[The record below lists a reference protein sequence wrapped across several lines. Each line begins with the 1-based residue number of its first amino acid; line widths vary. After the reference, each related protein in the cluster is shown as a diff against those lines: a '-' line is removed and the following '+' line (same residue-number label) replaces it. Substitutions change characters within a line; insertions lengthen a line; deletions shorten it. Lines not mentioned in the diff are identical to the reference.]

1 MQNFDPPSTRPDAA
15 PDFNDPSGCAK
26 WLQTLPLI
34 NVVPAH
40 GKLLGE
46 LEELNGCGIAPSERL
61 KIMELLREP
70 LTFVQ
75 KEYAKKF
82 SSRPAPLT
90 KAERDVFQ
98 SVIDL
103 WDAFSGG
110 YRHCLQAAAGGTSGM
125 NVALLCQRVLWCT
138 GQKLVA
144 LYEAYR
150 DIDARDWEALH
161 RAFGFAEERGVATQG
176 AAHPV
181 RKSRQTSCV
190 ETYAQILL
198 LDLASPSK
206 LTPRQIELISGWLE
220 HWAEKVSF
228 TRTPDAAEGAAP
240 PLAVD
245 LAGGAAASR
254 RGTHGETVRYLDLGD
269 IGKGLRKRVS
279 LLRKGELPGTL
290 GLGEDVTAPLAE
302 SLLVMLYQRWCEDKH
317 SRAMPRRNV
326 AGTAK
331 ICSGMPA
338 IHYFVTGRPFR
349 PQGGSRELSKAE
361 HEQIATL
368 GRIATHR
375 EKDAGPA
382 VDFASEDWQ
391 MKDESAS
398 GLRLERTGAEATSR
412 LVVGQLLG
420 IRPPDAKGYLLCS
433 VRWLSVS
440 AEFDLRI
447 GVQILPGVPV
457 GVAVRP
463 IGRAA
468 EYTQALLLPAIA
480 ALQTPDTLVLPA
492 GWFKPH
498 RAVEILGDAVLQLQL
513 TSVIDRG
520 ADFERV
526 TFDKTQPASSPPG
539 ARE

>member
-1 MQNFDPPSTRPDAA
+1 MQSFDLPSIRPDAA
-15 PDFNDPSGCAK
+15 PSFTDSSGCAK
-26 WLQTLPLI
+26 WLQTLTLI
-34 NVVPAH
+34 NIVPAH
-40 GKLLGE
+40 GKLLAE
-46 LEELNGCGIAPSERL
+46 LKELNGCSIVPAERL

-70 LTFVQ
+70 VTFVQ

-82 SSRPAPLT
+82 ASRPAPLA
-90 KAERDVFQ
+90 KPERDVFQ
-98 SVIDL
+98 SVIAL
-103 WDAFSGG
+103 WDALADG
-110 YRHCLQAAAGGTSGM
+110 YRHGLQAVAGGASGM

-144 LYEAYR
+144 LYEVYR

-161 RAFGFAEERGVATQG
+161 RAYGFAEEKGVGTQD

-181 RKSRQTSCV
+181 RKGKQTTCA

-206 LTPRQIELISGWLE
+206 LTARQIELISGWLE
-220 HWAEKVSF
+220 YWADKVSF
-228 TRTPDAAEGAAP
+228 TRTRGTAEEAVS

-245 LAGGAAASR
+245 LASGAGASR
-254 RGTHGETVRYLDLGD
+254 RSEQGDAVRYLDLGD
-269 IGKGLRKRVS
+269 IGKSLRRRVS
-279 LLRKGELPGTL
+279 LLRKGESPASL
-290 GLGEDVTAPLAE
+290 GLGEDVTATLAE
-302 SLLVMLYQRWCEDKH
+302 SLLVMLYRRWCEDKQ
-317 SRAMPRRNV
+317 SRAMPRRSV

-331 ICSGMPA
+331 ICSGMAA

-349 PQGGSRELSKAE
+349 PRGGTRELSKAE

-375 EKDAGPA
+375 ENDAAPA
-382 VDFASEDWQ
+382 ADFASEDWQ

-398 GLRLERTGAEATSR
+398 GLRLERSDPNAGSR

-420 IRPPDAKGYLLCS
+420 IRPPDAKGYLLCT

-440 AEFDLRI
+440 AQFDLCI

-457 GVAVRP
+457 GIAIRP
-463 IGRAA
+463 PGGAA
-468 EYTQALLLPAIA
+468 EPAQALLLPAMV
-480 ALQTPDTLVLPA
+480 ALKTPDTLVLPA
-492 GWFKPH
+492 GWFKPQ
-498 RAVEILGDAVLQLQL
+498 RAVEILGDAVLQVQL
-513 TSVIDRG
+513 ASVIDRG

-526 TFDKTQPASSPPG
+526 TFDRA
-539 ARE
+539 